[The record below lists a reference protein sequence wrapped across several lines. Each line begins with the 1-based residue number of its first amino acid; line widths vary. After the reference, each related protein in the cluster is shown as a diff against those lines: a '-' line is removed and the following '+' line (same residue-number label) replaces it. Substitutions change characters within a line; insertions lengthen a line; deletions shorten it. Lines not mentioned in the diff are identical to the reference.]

1 MKYFKEFDENIL
13 KPILIYKYS
22 KERKEKQFEF
32 YDMLRKRGQKIESNY
47 VEQKENHNDQKN
59 DEEEFIDTI
68 RNSKN

>member
-1 MKYFKEFDENIL
+1 VKYFKEFDENIL